1 MNLTSTQKAP
11 NPSLVTPHFI
21 IGGVSIVL
29 FAFIL
34 VLNPDTL
41 LLHYFNPTL
50 LAATH
55 LLVLGFITTICF
67 GALYQLIPVILD
79 VKLHSEKLGWISLCF
94 LFIGIIFLITA
105 FWNLNFNI
113 PFYLASTFIIIAIT
127 IFKIN
132 LILTAQKNKQN
143 SLEKKFI
150 LTAVGWLFFTVLAG
164 FLFGINL
171 SNNYI
176 KISHLELLKLHAHIG
191 IFGWFIQL
199 IIGVGSKLFP
209 MFLLSYE
216 ADKKPL
222 KIAYLA
228 INSGLII
235 GIFSLFYAFKIG
247 VITAIILIIFGIINF
262 LRFIYQTFIQ
272 RTKKKLDVG
281 MKKSIIAITF
291 LLIPLILIVLNILNP
306 NNLIKQT
313 TSLELIYGFTLL
325 VGVISMLIMGLTYKT
340 LPFIIW
346 LKVYKSLIGK
356 QKTPLPRDL
365 YSEKIQT
372 YQLLSFIIGFWTI
385 ISGILFSIVSI
396 IQIGTTLFFIATIFY
411 FINIIKIVTHKT
423 TEL

>member
-11 NPSLVTPHFI
+11 NSSLVTLHFMV
-21 IGGVSIVL
+21 GGISIVL

-34 VLNPDTL
+34 MLKPEVL

-67 GALYQLIPVILD
+67 GALYQLIPVILN
-79 VKLHSEKLGWISLCF
+79 VKLYSEKLGWISLSF
-94 LFIGIIFLITA
+94 LFIGIILLVIA
-105 FWNLNFNI
+105 FWNLNFKILFNI
-113 PFYLASTFIIIAIT
+113 ASSLIIIAVT

-132 LILTAQKNKQN
+132 LIVTSKINK
-143 SLEKKFI
+143 EKSIEKQFI
-150 LTAVGWLFFTVLAG
+150 LTAVGWLFITVLAG

-171 SNNYI
+171 AHHFI
-176 KISHLELLKLHAHIG
+176 PISHLELLKLHAHLG

-222 KIAYLA
+222 RYSYLS
-228 INSGLII
+228 INIGLII
-235 GIFSLFYAFKIG
+235 GVLSLFYAFEIG
-247 VITAIILIIFGIINF
+247 IITAIALVIFGIINF
-262 LRFIYQTFIQ
+262 LRFIYQTFTL

-291 LLIPLILIVLNILNP
+291 LLIPLILITLTIYNP
-306 NNLIKQT
+306 NNVIKET
-313 TSLELIYGFTLL
+313 TSIELVYGFTLL

-346 LKVYKSLIGK
+346 LKVYKNVVGK
-356 QKTPLPRDL
+356 QKTPLPKDL

-372 YQLLSFIIGFWTI
+372 YQLLSFMIGFWILFIGII
-385 ISGILFSIVSI
+385 ISTIEFLK
-396 IQIGTTLFFIATIFY
+396 IGTLIFFISTVLY
-411 FINIIKIVTHKT
+411 FINILKIVTHKT
-423 TEL
+423 KIT